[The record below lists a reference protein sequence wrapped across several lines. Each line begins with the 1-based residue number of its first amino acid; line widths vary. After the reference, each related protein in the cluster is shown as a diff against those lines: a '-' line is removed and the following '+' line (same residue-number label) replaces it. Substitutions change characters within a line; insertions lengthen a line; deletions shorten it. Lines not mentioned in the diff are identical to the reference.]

1 MKFTVSSQELLHALV
16 SVSRVVPAKPSL
28 PMLANYLLVLKENE
42 LVITASDAE
51 TTLKVKLHIDQV
63 EEEGEI
69 ALPAKLL
76 TDSLKEFPEQPITFE
91 TKGDDNIMNI
101 VWASGAS
108 QVPYFPAVDYPE
120 LPELSADAAD
130 VSMSQETLLDGINNT
145 LYATGEE
152 ELRPVMNGIFFD
164 MGTENTT
171 FVASDAHKLVCFTTE
186 KVRVPDKASFI
197 LHKKP
202 AMLLKGSLMRID
214 DPVQIKFDGKNA
226 YFEFEDTVMACRLI
240 EGNYPAYRTVIPKNN
255 ENKLYI
261 ARTDLL
267 NAVKRVA
274 VWANQ
279 ASNFIKLKLS
289 KDELVISAQDLSF
302 QIASHE
308 KLNCQ
313 YDGDEM
319 EIGFKATFLTDI
331 LSNLPYDEICIMLA
345 DSCRAILIVAAEKK
359 EGDDEICS
367 LLMPLMI
374 NA

>member
-1 MKFTVSSQELLHALV
+1 
-16 SVSRVVPAKPSL
+16 
-28 PMLANYLLVLKENE
+28 MLANYLLVLKDNE
-42 LVITASDAE
+42 LVVTASDAE
-51 TTLKVKLHIDQV
+51 TSLKVRIQIDQV

-101 VWASGAS
+101 IWATGAS
-108 QVPYFPAVDYPE
+108 QVPYFPAADYPV
-120 LPELSADAAD
+120 LPDLAPEAENVD
-130 VSMSQETLLDGINNT
+130 MSQETLLEGINDT

-164 MGTENTT
+164 MKPESST

-186 KVRVPDKASFI
+186 KVKVAQKSSFI

-202 AMLLKGSLMRID
+202 AMLLKGLLTKVD
-214 DPVQIKFDGKNA
+214 DPVSIRFDQKNA
-226 YFEFEDTVMACRLI
+226 YFEFEDTTLVCRLI
-240 EGNYPAYRTVIPKNN
+240 DGNYPAYNSVIPKNN

-261 ARTDLL
+261 TRTDFL
-267 NAVKRVA
+267 NCVKRVA

-289 KDELVISAQDLSF
+289 KDELVVSAQDLSF
-302 QIASHE
+302 QIAAHE
-308 KLNCQ
+308 KIACQ
-313 YDGDEM
+313 YDGDEI

-331 LSNLPYDEICIMLA
+331 LSNMPYDDICVLLA
-345 DSCRAILIVAAEKK
+345 DSCRAILIVAADHK

-367 LLMPLMI
+367 LLMPMMI